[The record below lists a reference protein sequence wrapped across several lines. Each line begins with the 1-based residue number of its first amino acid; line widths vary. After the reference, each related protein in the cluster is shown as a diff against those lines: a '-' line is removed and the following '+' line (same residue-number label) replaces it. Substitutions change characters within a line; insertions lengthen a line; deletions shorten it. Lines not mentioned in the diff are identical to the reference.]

1 MLVEI
6 AEAMGLK
13 FRETDYESNYW
24 FEFNG
29 KTILVMYWRAN
40 GLKEA
45 TEHAAGVVFQSLGK
59 ILAERM

>member
-29 KTILVMYWRAN
+29 KTILVMYWQVN

-45 TEHAAGVVFQSLGK
+45 TEHADCGPG
-59 ILAERM
+59 LAEAER